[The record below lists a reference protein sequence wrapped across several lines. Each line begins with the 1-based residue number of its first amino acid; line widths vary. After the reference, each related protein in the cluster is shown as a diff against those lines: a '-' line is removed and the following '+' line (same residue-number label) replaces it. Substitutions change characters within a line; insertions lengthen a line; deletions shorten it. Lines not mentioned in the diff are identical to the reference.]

1 MKNEAPFLRSEIG
14 GKAYNLRILEKRN
27 FSVPKF
33 YTISS
38 NMINDWLNSLGID
51 KNRLNLLLD
60 KKDKNLALRELKN
73 IREIINKAEFGENI
87 KKRIFEVFYKFPDQ
101 RLIIRSSSSSEDGV
115 KDSFAGMYESK
126 ILDDRKKIEKMIKEI
141 IASSFSLKVY
151 SYLKIKEIKI
161 FPSISIIIQEYIDGE
176 VSGVLFTKIIKNGRT
191 GTLINSNLG
200 GASSVVGG
208 SNCDSFFLNS
218 GNLVFE
224 DIINK
229 TPSLSEKQIKLLFN
243 AGKKIEEVFSNPQ
256 DIEWSI
262 KNSKVY
268 ILQSRPI
275 TADFTKELRVWD
287 NSNIAES
294 YSGIVLP
301 LTASY
306 IRYAYKETFSDL
318 ARRSGIREKNI
329 REYEN
334 IFENLLGFFYG
345 RVYYNMFNW
354 YKMLT
359 LYPGYKRNKKNFD
372 YIISAKSKTDLEEEY
387 KKNVSIMFKLKYYS
401 ILAFRYPFFNKE
413 VDKFKAH
420 VNTYNYNFY
429 KINLEK
435 MSSQELLDLYYK
447 SVNELLKKWSITVE
461 NDFLLMIF
469 YGKLREYCEK
479 NNIDSNEFLDLIS
492 NIQNV
497 VSAQQVSILKEIS
510 EEFSK
515 NKELM
520 LLAGKNNHRLCLE
533 KINTEPKYTKL
544 KKQIE
549 NYLNKYGGRFANE
562 LKLESPDLYSNP
574 EYLIKLIFAYSKSE
588 ISNINQNIN
597 NKKSFRV
604 NYLTNKIRYY
614 TKRRE
619 ELRLLRA
626 QSFGVARR
634 LFKEIGHKLKDQGI
648 INEWQDIFYMEVD
661 EIKRQIEGSIIT
673 SNLKE
678 IIKLRKKQYQD
689 FKKIELEDVFITEGD
704 PYSSLP
710 IHTVKK
716 YKRNLLKGEGCS
728 KGIIKGKIKIL
739 DKFYIPENENFE
751 IIVTKNTDPGWTP
764 IFGLCKGL
772 IVENGGMLSHAAII
786 SREINLP
793 CVIGIKNATSILRDG
808 QIVTING
815 FTGEV
820 KIHE

>member
-151 SYLKIKEIKI
+151 SYVKIKEIKI

-176 VSGVLFTKIIKNGRT
+176 VSGVLFT
-191 GTLINSNLG
+191 
-200 GASSVVGG
+200 
-208 SNCDSFFLNS
+208 
-218 GNLVFE
+218 
-224 DIINK
+224 K

-345 RVYYNMFNW
+345 RVYYIMFNW

-479 NNIDSNEFLDLIS
+479 NNIDSNEFLDLI
-492 NIQNV
+492 
-497 VSAQQVSILKEIS
+497 
-510 EEFSK
+510 
-515 NKELM
+515 
-520 LLAGKNNHRLCLE
+520 
-533 KINTEPKYTKL
+533 
-544 KKQIE
+544 
-549 NYLNKYGGRFANE
+549 
-562 LKLESPDLYSNP
+562 
-574 EYLIKLIFAYSKSE
+574 
-588 ISNINQNIN
+588 
-597 NKKSFRV
+597 
-604 NYLTNKIRYY
+604 
-614 TKRRE
+614 
-619 ELRLLRA
+619 
-626 QSFGVARR
+626 
-634 LFKEIGHKLKDQGI
+634 
-648 INEWQDIFYMEVD
+648 
-661 EIKRQIEGSIIT
+661 
-673 SNLKE
+673 
-678 IIKLRKKQYQD
+678 
-689 FKKIELEDVFITEGD
+689 
-704 PYSSLP
+704 
-710 IHTVKK
+710 
-716 YKRNLLKGEGCS
+716 
-728 KGIIKGKIKIL
+728 
-739 DKFYIPENENFE
+739 
-751 IIVTKNTDPGWTP
+751 
-764 IFGLCKGL
+764 
-772 IVENGGMLSHAAII
+772 
-786 SREINLP
+786 
-793 CVIGIKNATSILRDG
+793 
-808 QIVTING
+808 
-815 FTGEV
+815 
-820 KIHE
+820 